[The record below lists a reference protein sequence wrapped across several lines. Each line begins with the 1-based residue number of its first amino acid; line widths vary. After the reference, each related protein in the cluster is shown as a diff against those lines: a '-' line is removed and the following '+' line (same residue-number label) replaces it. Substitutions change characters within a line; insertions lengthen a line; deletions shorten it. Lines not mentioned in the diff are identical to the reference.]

1 MAQKGRLTLTQE
13 KIKEITYS
21 SEFVNELERKIEYL
35 KEENAELKHKY
46 FISECE
52 IHHLEIYK
60 EALKMAITNAL
71 IIGGYDF
78 WEKAASKYGLQQLYS
93 RSIYRNAPNI
103 HKGVLEFYLSLVADS
118 KIKENEVSNND

>member
-1 MAQKGRLTLTQE
+1 MDKKSL
-13 KIKEITYS
+13 KEITYS
-21 SEFVNELERKIEYL
+21 SDYVAELENKIEYL
-35 KEENAELKHKY
+35 KGENAELKHKY

-52 IHHLEIYK
+52 IHHLEMYK

-78 WEKAASKYGLQQLYS
+78 WEKAAAKYGLQQLYS

>member
-21 SEFVNELERKIEYL
+21 SEYVSELERKIEYL

-46 FISECE
+46 FISGCE
-52 IHHLEIYK
+52 IYHLEMYEK
-60 EALKMAITNAL
+60 ALKMAITNAL

>member
-1 MAQKGRLTLTQE
+1 MTQE

-52 IHHLEIYK
+52 IHHLEMYK

-78 WEKAASKYGLQQLYS
+78 WEKVAEAYDRRKPYDEFAK
-93 RSIYRNAPNI
+93 RNMEDPDG
-103 HKGVLEFYLSLVADS
+103 GVIEYYLFLVARKQS
-118 KIKENEVSNND
+118 KKEWSEENAKCRKI

>member
-21 SEFVNELERKIEYL
+21 SEYVSELERKIEYL

-46 FISECE
+46 FISGCE
-52 IHHLEIYK
+52 IHHLEMYEK
-60 EALKMAITNAL
+60 ALKMAIINAL

>member
-1 MAQKGRLTLTQE
+1 MTQE

-52 IHHLEIYK
+52 IHYLEMYK

-93 RSIYRNAPNI
+93 RSIYRNAPSI